1 MKVLKFVGM
10 GILGVA
16 AIGLFILGTMH
27 LWNWL
32 IPMLFHGP
40 IVTYWQAA
48 GLLILSKIFFSG
60 FGHGH
65 GHGRHHGSGHHGHC
79 CEGERPKREGW
90 WKHYHNCCN
99 DKDNNVT
106 VE

>member
-16 AIGLFILGTMH
+16 AIGLFLLGTMH

-32 IPMLFHGP
+32 IPLLFHGP
-40 IVTYWQAA
+40 IITFWQTV
-48 GLLILSKIFFSG
+48 GLLILSKILFSG
-60 FGHGH
+60 FGR
-65 GHGRHHGSGHHGHC
+65 GHGRHHGRGRRGNC
-79 CEGERPKREGW
+79 CEGERPKRDGW
-90 WKHYHNCCN
+90 WKHYHGCCN
-99 DKDNNVT
+99 DKENKTT